1 MIYGEENHKRMLSRH
16 PRQNVQFSQQPHL
29 SRRRL
34 FEILGAGVTGTYLLS
49 GSNVHAADS
58 RPQVTTQNKAKN
70 CIFILMTGAPSH
82 TDTFDLKMV
91 NGVTPASFTPTTISG
106 ILWPN
111 GLMPK
116 MGGQL
121 GKIAIVRSMRSWALV
136 HQLAQTWTQIGRS
149 PAAALG
155 DVAPNIGSVV
165 SIEKEKERTANQV
178 FPTFIALNAA
188 SAIGPGYFS
197 AAYAPFKVTPT
208 ASGLSNTTNADGQT
222 RFENR
227 LKFLHTIDDPL
238 RLNSPVGKAMSDYDS
253 FYSAARG
260 MMYNPTVTTAFSYTT
275 AESQRYGGSSF
286 GNACLLSKQILAANN
301 GTRFIQINFGS
312 WDHHNDIYGTQTP
325 AGNNLLT
332 MGKQFDD
339 GVGTLLADL
348 DSSGLLKDTLVV
360 MVGEFGRTVG
370 SLSSTGGRDHFL
382 QQFAAF
388 AGAGV
393 KGGRP
398 IGSTKADGSDVVDY
412 GWKYNRYFRPEDLQS
427 TVYSALGID
436 WTKQVDTPFGRTFEY
451 IPDADQGTYAPMDE
465 LWG

>member
-1 MIYGEENHKRMLSRH
+1 MIYGEEKHQRQLSRK

-34 FEILGAGVTGTYLLS
+34 FEVLGAGVGGSYLLGGS
-49 GSNVHAADS
+49 GVRAAES
-58 RPQVTTQNKAKN
+58 SPRVTTQSKAKN

-91 NGVTPASFTPTTISG
+91 NGVTPTSFNPTTISG

-111 GLMPK
+111 GLLPK
-116 MGGQL
+116 VGGQL

-136 HQLAQTWTQIGRS
+136 HSLAQTWTQIGRS

-155 DVAPNIGSVV
+155 DVAPNVGSVV
-165 SIEKEKERTANQV
+165 SLEKEKERTINQV

-197 AAYAPFKVTPT
+197 ASYAPFKVTPA
-208 ASGLSNTTNADGQT
+208 ASGLANTTNADGQP
-222 RFENR
+222 RLDGR
-227 LKFLHTIDDPL
+227 LKFLHTLDDPL
-238 RLNSPVGKAMSDYDS
+238 RVNSPVGKAMSDYDS

-260 MMYNPTVTTAFSYTT
+260 MMYNSAVSSAFSYST
-275 AESQRYGGSSF
+275 ADSQRYGSSGF

-325 AGNNLLT
+325 GGNNLLT

-339 GVGTLLADL
+339 GVGTMLADL
-348 DSSGLLKDTLVV
+348 DSNGLLKDTLVV
-360 MVGEFGRTVG
+360 MVGEHGGVG
-370 SLSSTGGRDHFL
+370 
-382 QQFAAF
+382 
-388 AGAGV
+388 
-393 KGGRP
+393 
-398 IGSTKADGSDVVDY
+398 
-412 GWKYNRYFRPEDLQS
+412 
-427 TVYSALGID
+427 
-436 WTKQVDTPFGRTFEY
+436 
-451 IPDADQGTYAPMDE
+451 
-465 LWG
+465 